1 MNNGGGS
8 RCAAQIILGLLCVGN
23 RRQIIERSGEYSV
36 GRDALI
42 PPGRSIKHLPQ
53 TNPAALHTANL
64 PQTCKSSVG
73 DGVCCPVDGPENHDS
88 FIGDMSGFALQTRQ
102 VLRQIQQWHIRQY
115 FGTLKT
121 VPYKITPPR
130 ETSAPTA
137 GWLCIIYFR
146 AIPHNSKC
154 RYGERG
160 AADAKP
166 KAQMIL
172 DVLSSILATQMLC
185 RSCRSGA

>member
-8 RCAAQIILGLLCVGN
+8 RCAAQKILGLLCVGN

-53 TNPAALHTANL
+53 ANPAALHTANL

-121 VPYKITPPR
+121 VPYKITKTPPPR

-146 AIPHNSKC
+146 QYRIILS
-154 RYGERG
+154 
-160 AADAKP
+160 ADTASEVR
-166 KAQMIL
+166 QMP
-172 DVLSSILATQMLC
+172 SQK
-185 RSCRSGA
+185 RR

>member
-1 MNNGGGS
+1 MAVDRGAGRRSENIGFVM
-8 RCAAQIILGLLCVGN
+8 CWKQAADN
-23 RRQIIERSGEYSV
+23 RTLWRVFCRAGCLHPAGE
-36 GRDALI
+36 
-42 PPGRSIKHLPQ
+42 KHK
-53 TNPAALHTANL
+53 TFAANEPCCTAHGKL

-121 VPYKITPPR
+121 VPYKITKITPPR

-137 GWLCIIYFR
+137 GWLCIIYFTSEQSGIASAFPSQR
-146 AIPHNSKC
+146 LP
-154 RYGERG
+154 
-160 AADAKP
+160 ADQP
-166 KAQMIL
+166 
-172 DVLSSILATQMLC
+172 VP
-185 RSCRSGA
+185 

>member
-1 MNNGGGS
+1 MPSS
-8 RCAAQIILGLLCVGN
+8 R
-23 RRQIIERSGEYSV
+23 RGE
-36 GRDALI
+36 A
-42 PPGRSIKHLPQ
+42 KHLPQ

-64 PQTCKSSVG
+64 TQTCKSSVG

-121 VPYKITPPR
+121 VPYKITKITPPR

-137 GWLCIIYFR
+137 GWLCIIYFISEQSGIASAFPSQR
-146 AIPHNSKC
+146 LPADQPVPQAVINAFLC
-154 RYGERG
+154 QQFLV
-160 AADAKP
+160 AALFLNAGF
-166 KAQMIL
+166 AQHQNAVSVF
-172 DVLSSILATQMLC
+172 D
-185 RSCRSGA
+185 GG

>member
-8 RCAAQIILGLLCVGN
+8 RCAAQKILGLLCVGN

-102 VLRQIQQWHIRQY
+102 VYGISGNISERSKPFPIKSQ
-115 FGTLKT
+115 KS
-121 VPYKITPPR
+121 PR
-130 ETSAPTA
+130 RGKLLPQRRGGSA
-137 GWLCIIYFR
+137 LYILYR
-146 AIPHNSKC
+146 NK
-154 RYGERG
+154 
-160 AADAKP
+160 AA
-166 KAQMIL
+166 
-172 DVLSSILATQMLC
+172 
-185 RSCRSGA
+185 